1 MPVTDDRK
9 PTILSADDDENAQFL
24 LRRAFD
30 KAGIRASIKEARD
43 GTDVLQYFAGE
54 GRFANRTEHPW
65 PDLLLLDLKMPR
77 ISGFGVLESIRRN
90 PSFQTFPVVVFSS
103 SDNAEDVRKA
113 YELGCQKYVVKP
125 VEFQK
130 LVELVRALVVE
141 FFEQKADAHSP
152 TPPSLTRFVVASP
165 FVTETTKPGVPT
177 APFSATSIDKPS
189 APPKPAPMP
198 PDTFRVLVEQ
208 VKDYAIFMLDREG
221 NVLTWNEGA
230 RRLKGYEAHEIIG
243 RHFST
248 FYPRQDLESE
258 KPAFE
263 LRLAIEMGR
272 YEEEGW
278 RVRKDGSRFW
288 ANVVITPLRAPD
300 GSLAGFAKVTRDLTQ
315 RKLQEEHLQ
324 RLLESEERFRLLVEQ
339 VKDYAIFILD
349 VKGNVSSWNQGA
361 RRLKGYSSDEII
373 GKHFST
379 FYTAEDLATDKP
391 ARELTTA
398 IREGRYEEEGWRIR
412 KDRTRFWA
420 NVVITS
426 LWDKRGNLSGFAKVT
441 RDLTQRKREEEA
453 LRRKTD
459 ELEAFAHTL
468 SHDLRAPLRSVLSF
482 ADLLKKDRN
491 DLSSEDQLVYLE
503 KITSAAKS
511 MDTLIS
517 DILKLSQLSLAPAP
531 DEAVSLDD
539 VLDEAVRMQE
549 SEVNRLHA
557 KIHIKKPLPGIY
569 ANRTLLLQIFSNL
582 IGNALKFGRHGQVPE
597 IEIFH
602 EIAGDHCEI
611 HVRDEGIGIAHEDQ
625 KSIFKMFDR
634 GSVDETYHG
643 TGVGLAIVKKAAER
657 IGGNVTVNSAPG
669 EGSDFVVTLPPEFVA
684 VPAEESK

>member
-1 MPVTDDRK
+1 MPSTEDRR
-9 PTILSADDDENAQFL
+9 PVILSADDDENAQFL

-30 KAGIRASIKEARD
+30 KAGVRASLKEARD
-43 GTDVLQYFAGE
+43 GTDVLHYLGGE
-54 GRFANRTEHPW
+54 GRFADRTQNPW

-77 ISGFGVLESIRRN
+77 MTGFGVLDFIRKN
-90 PSFQTFPVVVFSS
+90 PNFQTFPVVVFSS
-103 SDNAEDVRKA
+103 SDNPDDVRKA
-113 YELGCQKYVVKP
+113 YELGCQSYVVKP

-130 LVELVRALVVE
+130 LVDLVRAFAVE
-141 FFEQKADAHSP
+141 FFQQKLTNENGNSTHSGVA
-152 TPPSLTRFVVASP
+152 RFVVPSPLASAA
-165 FVTETTKPGVPT
+165 TEPKTSTIFPT
-177 APFSATSIDKPS
+177 PTRTD
-189 APPKPAPMP
+189 APPAPSSMP
-198 PDTFRVLVEQ
+198 PPDMYRVLVEQ
-208 VKDYAIFMLDREG
+208 VKDYAIFMLDRDG

-230 RRLKGYEAHEIIG
+230 RRMKGYEAHEIIG

-248 FYPRQDLESE
+248 FIPRQDVENE

-263 LRLAIEMGR
+263 LRMAIEMGR

-288 ANVVITPLRAPD
+288 ANVVITPLRGAD
-300 GSLAGFAKVTRDLTQ
+300 GSLTGFAKVTRDLTQ

-349 VKGNVSSWNQGA
+349 AKGNVSSWNQGA

-391 ARELTTA
+391 ARELSIA

-426 LWDKRGNLSGFAKVT
+426 LWDKRGNLTGFAKVT

-468 SHDLRAPLRSVLSF
+468 SHDLRAPLRSVVSF
-482 ADLLKKDRN
+482 AEILRRDQKDLTAEEQDR
-491 DLSSEDQLVYLE
+491 YLG
-503 KITSAAKS
+503 KILHSAKS
-511 MDTLIS
+511 METLIS
-517 DILKLSQLSLAPAP
+517 EILQLSQLSLAPAP
-531 DEAVSLDD
+531 EESVALDEVM
-539 VLDEAVRMQE
+539 DEAVRMME
-549 SEVNRLHA
+549 SEVTELQASIGVR
-557 KIHIKKPLPGIY
+557 KPLPRVYGH
-569 ANRTLLLQIFSNL
+569 RTLLLQVFANL
-582 IGNALKFGRHGQVPE
+582 IGNALKFSRDGEAPK

-602 EIAGDHCEI
+602 QTIGNKCEI
-611 HVRDEGIGIAHEDQ
+611 HVRDEGIGIAAEDQ
-625 KSIFKMFDR
+625 GRIFRMFDR
-634 GSVDETYHG
+634 GGADESFQG

-657 IGGNVTVNSAPG
+657 IGGTVSVHSVEG
-669 EGSDFVVTLPPEFVA
+669 EGSDFVVTLPPELIA
-684 VPAEESK
+684 IPAEQVS